1 MEKLQLTTT
10 ASEDILESL
19 GLTEERATEIQNAV
33 GDKLEKY
40 QEADEADFPG
50 LTGVCAEVSKEMEL
64 NPNEIF
70 FMGLDMGVNMSRSI
84 TDPMEMLIQMLQESG
99 MNSEDCDC
107 DDACDCDDDCDCSN
121 KQ

>member
-10 ASEDILESL
+10 ASEGILESL

-50 LTGVCAEVSKEMEL
+50 LTGICAEVSKEMDL

-70 FMGLDMGVNMSRSI
+70 FMGLDMGVNMSRSA
-84 TDPMEMLIQMLQESG
+84 TDPMEMLMQMLKESG
-99 MNSEDCDC
+99 MNSEDC

-121 KQ
+121 EQ

>member
-70 FMGLDMGVNMSRSI
+70 FMGLDMGVNMSRST
-84 TDPMEMLIQMLQESG
+84 TDPMEMLMQMLKESG

>member
-70 FMGLDMGVNMSRSI
+70 FMGLDMGVNMSRSA
-84 TDPMEMLIQMLQESG
+84 TDPMEMLMQMLKESG

>member
-50 LTGVCAEVSKEMEL
+50 LTGVCAEVSKELEL

-70 FMGLDMGVNMSRSI
+70 FMGLDMGVNMSRSA

-99 MNSEDCDC
+99 VNPEY
-107 DDACDCDDDCDCSN
+107 CDCDDDCDCSN
-121 KQ
+121 EQ

>member
-50 LTGVCAEVSKEMEL
+50 LTGVCAEVSKELEL

-70 FMGLDMGVNMSRSI
+70 FMGLDMGVNMAHSKPV
-84 TDPMEMLIQMLQESG
+84 PMEMLMQMLKESG
-99 MNSEDCDC
+99 MNSEDCD
-107 DDACDCDDDCDCSN
+107 DVCDCDDDCDCSN

>member
-50 LTGVCAEVSKEMEL
+50 LTGVCAEVSKELEL

-70 FMGLDMGVNMSRSI
+70 FMGLDMGVNIARSK
-84 TDPMEMLIQMLQESG
+84 TDPMEMLKQMLQESG
-99 MNSEDCDC
+99 VNPEY
-107 DDACDCDDDCDCSN
+107 CDCDDDCDCGDDCDCSN
-121 KQ
+121 EQ

>member
-1 MEKLQLTTT
+1 MEKLQLKTT

-33 GDKLEKY
+33 GDKLQKY
-40 QEADEADFPG
+40 HDADEADFPG
-50 LTGVCAEVSKEMEL
+50 LTGVCAEVSKEMDL

-70 FMGLDMGVNMSRSI
+70 FIGLDMGVNMSRSA
-84 TDPMEMLIQMLQESG
+84 TDPMEMLMQMLKESG

-121 KQ
+121 EQ

>member
-50 LTGVCAEVSKEMEL
+50 LTGICAEVSKEMGL

-70 FMGLDMGVNMSRSI
+70 FMGLDMGVNIARSK
-84 TDPMEMLIQMLQESG
+84 TDPMEMLKQMLQESG
-99 MNSEDCDC
+99 VNPEY
-107 DDACDCDDDCDCSN
+107 CDCDDDCDCGDACDCSN
-121 KQ
+121 EN

>member
-70 FMGLDMGVNMSRSI
+70 FMGLDMGVNMSRST

-107 DDACDCDDDCDCSN
+107 DDACDCDYDCDCSN

>member
-70 FMGLDMGVNMSRSI
+70 FMGLDMGVNMSRSA
-84 TDPMEMLIQMLQESG
+84 TDPMEMLMQMLKESG

-121 KQ
+121 EQ